1 MQALAHH
8 PCARKTALEVLAPS
22 PACVRERA
30 HDLSIVLASACP
42 PLRAAVTAAALL
54 GAALAFVRL
63 PPSARAI
70 AAVGDAAEPVLL
82 AAVGLYCL
90 VGSAHI
96 HVGGGGGDAPQL

>member
-1 MQALAHH
+1 
-8 PCARKTALEVLAPS
+8 V
-22 PACVRERA
+22 
-30 HDLSIVLASACP
+30 
-42 PLRAAVTAAALL
+42 LL

-90 VGSAHI
+90 VGSVLI
-96 HVGGGGGDAPQL
+96 PVGDGASI

>member
-1 MQALAHH
+1 
-8 PCARKTALEVLAPS
+8 
-22 PACVRERA
+22 
-30 HDLSIVLASACP
+30 
-42 PLRAAVTAAALL
+42 
-54 GAALAFVRL
+54 VRL

-90 VGSAHI
+90 VGSALI